1 LHLPKGGEEI
11 KPMKYRILLFV
22 LILTAIVQSCQ
33 TADSSGETGD
43 STVADHTAKDTAKIK
58 DRGILENEI
67 QTAMFLE
74 TATKTGLLE
83 ITLGNLA
90 IDKTS
95 NHELRNFGKLMVRDH
110 TRINER
116 LKVLAEEKRLK
127 LPASM
132 TSTQLE
138 QVRQMAEMKTA
149 YFEKLYLKMMIENHN
164 RDVELFKGATSS
176 PDTAISN
183 FSRKYLPVLEIHR
196 EKALKVQEGL

>member
-1 LHLPKGGEEI
+1 MHLPKGGEEI
-11 KPMKYRILLFV
+11 KPMKYRILFLV

-33 TADSSGETGD
+33 TADKSDETGD

-110 TRINER
+110 TRINDR

-164 RDVELFKGATSS
+164 RD
-176 PDTAISN
+176 TAISN

-196 EKALKVQEGL
+196 EKALKV